1 MKMRIVG
8 LGLILSVCA
17 MVRADDWPQWLGP
30 QRDGIWREKGIIEKF
45 PEKGAKILWRAPIA
59 SGYAGPAVANGRVYV
74 TDRVAAD
81 AKPGDPFAR
90 GKHPGVE
97 RVWCINASD
106 GKVIWQKEY
115 ACDYTMSYALGPRAT
130 PVVSDGKVYTV
141 GGEGDVRCWKT
152 DNGDLVWS
160 KTFNDDGSQTPM
172 WGYSSSPL
180 IDGDKLI
187 CIGSANNI
195 AIAFNKNNGDIVWKN
210 LSGKEPGYAP
220 PMIYEAGGKRQLI
233 IWHPAAIVSL
243 DPENGKEYW
252 TEKRESKQGLSI
264 ATPMKMGNLLLVS
277 SAYEG
282 ATMMQFDADSP
293 RAKRLWHRGGR
304 TENTTDA
311 IHMLIP
317 TPALKDGYIYG
328 VEIYGQLRCLKAESG
343 DRLWET
349 FKATTEGEKLRW
361 ATAFVVQQGDRFIL
375 ANDQGDLIIANMT
388 PKGYEEISR
397 AHVVEPTNPDANRPV
412 IWSHPAFANK
422 CVYWRNDKEISCIS
436 MGEGQ

>member
-1 MKMRIVG
+1 MKMKIVG

-30 QRDGIWREKGIIEKF
+30 KRDGIWREKGIIEKF
-45 PEKGAKILWRAPIA
+45 PQGGAKVLWRAPIA
-59 SGYAGPAVANGRVYV
+59 AGYAGPAVADGRVYV
-74 TDRVAAD
+74 TDRVAGD
-81 AKPGDPFAR
+81 AKPGDPFQR
-90 GKHPGVE
+90 GKYPGLE
-97 RVWCINASD
+97 RVFCINVAD
-106 GKVIWQKEY
+106 GSVIWRKEY
-115 ACDYTMSYALGPRAT
+115 PVDYTMSYALGPRAT
-130 PVVSDGKVYTV
+130 PCVSDGKVYTV
-141 GGEGDVRCWKT
+141 GGEGDVRCYKT

-160 KTFNDDGSQTPM
+160 KKFNDDGSQTPM
-172 WGYSSSPL
+172 WGYSSSPM

-195 AIAFNKNNGDIVWKN
+195 AIAFNKNNGEIIWKN

-220 PMIYEAGGKRQLI
+220 PVIYEAGGKRQLI
-233 IWHPAAIVSL
+233 IWHPAALVSL

-252 TEKRESKQGLSI
+252 SEKRESKMGLSI
-264 ATPMKMGNLLLVS
+264 ATPMKMGNMLFIS

-317 TPALKDGYIYG
+317 SPALKDGYVYG
-328 VEIYGQLRCLKAESG
+328 VEIYGQLRCLKAENG

-361 ATAFVVQQGDRFIL
+361 ATAFVIQQGDRFIL
-375 ANDQGDLIIANMT
+375 ANDQGDLIIANMS

-397 AHVVEPTNPDANRPV
+397 AHVIAPTNPDANRPV

-422 CVYWRNDKEISCIS
+422 CVYWRNDKELICVS